1 MLALQGTHRKTKEEH
16 CVLVCIPSRSYVEHL
31 HLRQLQLLVCLMHA
45 SKLIQKKLME
55 VVDGK
60 TTSPRTAEGQIPDLL
75 EFDSQQK
82 PIIEFSPV
90 SGCVAELE
98 DTMMNDLSTD
108 QL

>member
-1 MLALQGTHRKTKEEH
+1 
-16 CVLVCIPSRSYVEHL
+16 
-31 HLRQLQLLVCLMHA
+31 MHA
-45 SKLIQKKLME
+45 NELIQKKLME

-60 TTSPRTAEGQIPDLL
+60 TTGPRTAEGQISDML

-98 DTMMNDLSTD
+98 DTMMNDLSKD